1 MKTVKIPAKVSVPVP
16 NTADEWELYGS
27 MKCGPASRALTA
39 ALKKSL
45 QAFAKDPSIGQYAA
59 LGPWYD
65 AANKYADFGAGDSEP
80 VYHAQKAMQR
90 LAEKLGVTK

>member
-1 MKTVKIPAKVSVPVP
+1 MKTVKIPVKLNVTVP
-16 NTADEWELYGS
+16 TTGDEWELYGS
-27 MKCGPASRALTA
+27 MKCGPAARALTA

-45 QAFAKDPSIGQYAA
+45 QAFANDPSIGQYAA
-59 LGPWYD
+59 LKPWYD

-80 VYHAQKAMQR
+80 VYHAQNAMRR